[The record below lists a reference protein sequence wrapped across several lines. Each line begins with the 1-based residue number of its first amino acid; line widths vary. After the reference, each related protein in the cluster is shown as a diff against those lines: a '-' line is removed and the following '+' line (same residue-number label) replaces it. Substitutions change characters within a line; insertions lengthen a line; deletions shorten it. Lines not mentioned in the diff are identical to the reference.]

1 MIAVRLQFIPS
12 SKLNQN
18 RLIKAFYRGGG
29 IKVAVHAGMEWRLQ
43 LIGLRTFGLEIQAP
57 RAHLND
63 PNIARF
69 QVD

>member
-1 MIAVRLQFIPS
+1 MRSPKIKSESI
-12 SKLNQN
+12 NQ
-18 RLIKAFYRGGG
+18 GGG
-29 IKVAVHAGMEWRLQ
+29 RIKVAVDAGMEWRLYV
-43 LIGLRTFGLEIQAP
+43 IGLRTFGLEIQAP